1 MKVHV
6 ITNLYRNSIEYL
18 LTKVSIDNRAALHE
32 LSEIKNIQ
40 NLIGDKGY
48 IGKIREELK
57 KKKEL
62 IYMH

>member
-32 LSEIKNIQ
+32 LSEITNIQ